1 MYEILKD
8 FAGPVATIIASA
20 TAARITFYFASRQA
34 QIAQQ
39 QAETAMQQ
47 ANTSFDQLRLNLF
60 EKRYA
65 IYNTARELIALVVNE
80 STVQGSEVVP
90 LHAALN
96 EAEFFFCPEICD
108 WLRTLR
114 EQCNNLLIL
123 RSTQHL
129 PGAPASKI
137 AALSTHL
144 VDLLTEMPRR
154 FENELGFRHVR
165 RTAPPI

>member
-1 MYEILKD
+1 MYEIFKD
-8 FAGPVATIIASA
+8 FAGPVATIIASI
-20 TAARITFYFASRQA
+20 AAAGITFYFASRQA
-34 QIAQQ
+34 RMAQQ
-39 QAETAMQQ
+39 QADTAKQQ

-65 IYNTARELIALVVNE
+65 IYSTARELIALVVNK

-90 LHAALN
+90 LHATLN
-96 EAEFFFCPEICD
+96 EAEFFFCPDICD

-114 EQCNNLLIL
+114 EQCNRLLVL

-129 PGAPASKI
+129 PDAPFSEI
-137 AALSTHL
+137 ATLSTHL